1 MFIKQIESFCNFP
14 LTQDQENLVKN
25 LSNFIFHREDCNIF
39 ILDGYAGTGKTTIIS
54 ALIKTLPYYNIRT
67 ELLAP
72 TGRAAKVLSNRSL
85 QQAYTIHKKIYY
97 TQIDYYS
104 NICLKLK
111 ENKNHHTIYII
122 DEASMIGEG
131 DNLLTDLFSYVKNGV
146 KNKIILLGD
155 KAQLPPVG
163 SRESFALDA
172 DYLNQRFAEPIGYY
186 QLTQVVRQALKSGIL
201 KNAANIRWAIENK
214 TQLPIFKTQNHK
226 DFKQIEAIDFE
237 DTLVN
242 QYRQIGEKEVV
253 VVTRSNFA
261 ANQLNQYIRNRILE
275 KENIIDIGEKL
286 MSIRNNYYWQTENE
300 YSDFIANG
308 DIVEVTN
315 IYSYEEKFGF
325 NFANIEARIN
335 ESKIPIELTIML
347 DTLSEKQAHLSQEK
361 ERQLYNNIFSYYQKD
376 CNNKALIHK
385 AVKEDKY
392 FNALQVKFSKAITCH
407 KAQGGDWHTAFI
419 LNEVQASE
427 AINQDYFRWLYTAVT
442 RAREQIFLVNFSEEF
457 FLE

>member
-97 TQIDYYS
+97 TQTDDYS
-104 NICLKLK
+104 NISLKLK
-111 ENKNHHTIYII
+111 ENKNHHTLYII

-131 DNLLTDLFSYVKNGV
+131 DNLLSDLFSYVKNGV
-146 KNKIILLGD
+146 KNKAILLGD

-163 SRESFALDA
+163 SNESFALNP
-172 DYLNQRFAEPIGYY
+172 DYLRQRFFEPIEYY
-186 QLTQVVRQALKSGIL
+186 QLTQVVRQALQSGIL
-201 KNAANIRWAIENK
+201 KNAANIRWALNNK
-214 TQLPIFKTQNHK
+214 LQLPIFKTQNHK

>member
-1 MFIKQIESFCNFP
+1 MFVKQIESFCHFP

-25 LSNFIFHREDCNIF
+25 LSNFIFHKDDCNIF

-97 TQIDYYS
+97 TQTDDYS
-104 NICLKLK
+104 NISLKLK
-111 ENKNHHTIYII
+111 ENKNHHTLYII

-131 DNLLTDLFSYVKNGV
+131 DNLLSDLFSYVKSGV
-146 KNKIILLGD
+146 KNKAILLGD

-163 SRESFALDA
+163 SNESFALNP
-172 DYLNQRFAEPIGYY
+172 DYLRQRFFEPIEYY
-186 QLTQVVRQALKSGIL
+186 QLTQVVRQALQSGIL
-201 KNAANIRWAIENK
+201 KNAANIRWALNNK
-214 TQLPIFKTQNHK
+214 LQLPIFKTQNHK
-226 DFKQIEAIDFE
+226 DFKQIESIDFE

-335 ESKIPIELTIML
+335 ENQTPIELTIML

>member
-1 MFIKQIESFCNFP
+1 MFVKQIESFCHFP

-97 TQIDYYS
+97 TQTDDYS
-104 NICLKLK
+104 NISLKLK
-111 ENKNHHTIYII
+111 ENKNHHTLYII

-131 DNLLTDLFSYVKNGV
+131 DNLLSDLFSYVKSGV
-146 KNKIILLGD
+146 KNKVILLGD

-163 SRESFALDA
+163 SNESFALNP
-172 DYLNQRFAEPIGYY
+172 DYLRQRFFEPIEYY
-186 QLTQVVRQALKSGIL
+186 QLTQVVRQALQSGIL
-201 KNAANIRWAIENK
+201 KNAANIRWALNNK
-214 TQLPIFKTQNHK
+214 LQLPIFKTQNHK
-226 DFKQIEAIDFE
+226 DFKQIESFDFE

-335 ESKIPIELTIML
+335 ENQTPIELTIML

-419 LNEVQASE
+419 LNEMQASE

>member
-1 MFIKQIESFCNFP
+1 MFVKQIESFCNFP

-97 TQIDYYS
+97 TQTDDYS
-104 NICLKLK
+104 NISLKLK
-111 ENKNHHTIYII
+111 ENKNHHTLYII

-131 DNLLTDLFSYVKNGV
+131 DNLLSDLFSYVKNGV
-146 KNKIILLGD
+146 KNKVILLGD

-163 SRESFALDA
+163 SNESFALNP
-172 DYLNQRFAEPIGYY
+172 DYLRQRFFEPIEYY
-186 QLTQVVRQALKSGIL
+186 QLTQVVRQALQSGIL
-201 KNAANIRWAIENK
+201 KNAANIRWALNNK
-214 TQLPIFKTQNHK
+214 LQLPIFKTQNHK

>member
-1 MFIKQIESFCNFP
+1 MFVKQIESFCHFP

-97 TQIDYYS
+97 TQTDDYS
-104 NICLKLK
+104 NISLKLK
-111 ENKNHHTIYII
+111 ENKNHNTLYII

-131 DNLLTDLFSYVKNGV
+131 DNLLSDLFSYVKSGV
-146 KNKIILLGD
+146 KNKVILLGD

-163 SRESFALDA
+163 SNESFALNP
-172 DYLNQRFAEPIGYY
+172 DYLRQRFFEPIEYY
-186 QLTQVVRQALKSGIL
+186 QLTQVVRQALQSGIL
-201 KNAANIRWAIENK
+201 KNAANIRWALNNK
-214 TQLPIFKTQNHK
+214 LQLPIFKTQNHK

-253 VVTRSNFA
+253 VITRSNFA

-275 KENIIDIGEKL
+275 KENIIDNKEKL

-315 IYSYEEKFGF
+315 IYCYEEKFGF

-335 ESKIPIELTIML
+335 ENQTPIELTIML

-361 ERQLYNNIFSYYQKD
+361 EKQLYNSIFSYYQKD

-419 LNEVQASE
+419 LNEVQTSE

>member
-1 MFIKQIESFCNFP
+1 MFLKQIESFCHFP

-97 TQIDYYS
+97 TQTDDYS
-104 NICLKLK
+104 NISLKLK
-111 ENKNHHTIYII
+111 ENKNHHTLYII

-131 DNLLTDLFSYVKNGV
+131 DNLLSDLFSYVKNGV
-146 KNKIILLGD
+146 KNKVILLGD

-163 SRESFALDA
+163 SNESFALNP
-172 DYLNQRFAEPIGYY
+172 DYLRQRFFEPIEYY
-186 QLTQVVRQALKSGIL
+186 QLTQVVRQALQSGIL
-201 KNAANIRWAIENK
+201 KNAANIRWALNNK
-214 TQLPIFKTQNHK
+214 LQLPIFKTQNHK
-226 DFKQIEAIDFE
+226 DFKRIESIDFE

-335 ESKIPIELTIML
+335 ENQTPIELTIML

-457 FLE
+457 FID

>member
-1 MFIKQIESFCNFP
+1 MFVKQIESFCHFP

-97 TQIDYYS
+97 TQTDDYS
-104 NICLKLK
+104 NISLKLK
-111 ENKNHHTIYII
+111 ENKNHHTLYII

-131 DNLLTDLFSYVKNGV
+131 DNLLSDLFSYVKSGV
-146 KNKIILLGD
+146 KNKAILLGD

-163 SRESFALDA
+163 SNESFALNP
-172 DYLNQRFAEPIGYY
+172 DYLRQRFFEPIEYY
-186 QLTQVVRQALKSGIL
+186 QLTQVVRQALQSGIL
-201 KNAANIRWAIENK
+201 KNAANIRWALNNK
-214 TQLPIFKTQNHK
+214 LQLPIFKTQNHK

-335 ESKIPIELTIML
+335 ENQTPIELTIML

>member
-1 MFIKQIESFCNFP
+1 MFVKQIESFCHFP

-25 LSNFIFHREDCNIF
+25 LSNFIFHKDDCNIF

-97 TQIDYYS
+97 TQTDDYS
-104 NICLKLK
+104 NISLKLK
-111 ENKNHHTIYII
+111 ENKNHHTLYII

-131 DNLLTDLFSYVKNGV
+131 DNLLSDLFSYVKSGV
-146 KNKIILLGD
+146 KNKVILLGD
-155 KAQLPPVG
+155 KAQLPPIG
-163 SRESFALDA
+163 NNESFALNP
-172 DYLNQRFAEPIGYY
+172 DYLRQRFFEPIEYY
-186 QLTQVVRQALKSGIL
+186 QLTQVVRQALQSGIL
-201 KNAANIRWAIENK
+201 KNAANIRWALNNK
-214 TQLPIFKTQNHK
+214 LQLPIFKTQNHK

-335 ESKIPIELTIML
+335 DNKTPIELTIML

>member
-1 MFIKQIESFCNFP
+1 MFVKQIESFCHFP

-97 TQIDYYS
+97 TQTDDYS
-104 NICLKLK
+104 NISLKLK
-111 ENKNHHTIYII
+111 ENKSHHTLYII

-131 DNLLTDLFSYVKNGV
+131 DNLLSDLFSYVKNGV
-146 KNKIILLGD
+146 KNKVILLGD
-155 KAQLPPVG
+155 KAQLPPIG
-163 SRESFALDA
+163 NNESFALNP
-172 DYLNQRFAEPIGYY
+172 DYLRQRFFEPIEYY
-186 QLTQVVRQALKSGIL
+186 QLTQVVRQALQSGIL
-201 KNAANIRWAIENK
+201 KNAANIRWALNNK
-214 TQLPIFKTQNHK
+214 LQLPIFKTKNHK

-361 ERQLYNNIFSYYQKD
+361 ERQLYNSIFSYYQKD

>member
-1 MFIKQIESFCNFP
+1 MFVKQIESFCNFP

-25 LSNFIFHREDCNIF
+25 LSNFIFHKDDCNIF

-97 TQIDYYS
+97 TQTDDYS
-104 NICLKLK
+104 NISLKLK
-111 ENKNHHTIYII
+111 ENKNHHTLYII

-131 DNLLTDLFSYVKNGV
+131 DNLLSDLFSYVKNGV
-146 KNKIILLGD
+146 KNKAILLGD

-163 SRESFALDA
+163 SNESFALNP
-172 DYLNQRFAEPIGYY
+172 DYLRQRFFEPIEYY
-186 QLTQVVRQALKSGIL
+186 QLTQVVRQALQSGIL
-201 KNAANIRWAIENK
+201 KNAANIRWALNNK
-214 TQLPIFKTQNHK
+214 LQLPIFKTQNHK

-361 ERQLYNNIFSYYQKD
+361 ERQLYNSIFSYYQKD

>member
-1 MFIKQIESFCNFP
+1 MFVKQIESFCNFP

-97 TQIDYYS
+97 TQTDDYS
-104 NICLKLK
+104 NISLKLK
-111 ENKNHHTIYII
+111 ENKNHHTLYII

-131 DNLLTDLFSYVKNGV
+131 DNLLSDLFSYVKNGV
-146 KNKIILLGD
+146 KNKAILLGD

-163 SRESFALDA
+163 SNESFALNP
-172 DYLNQRFAEPIGYY
+172 DYLRQRFFEPIEYY
-186 QLTQVVRQALKSGIL
+186 QLTQVVRQALQSGIL
-201 KNAANIRWAIENK
+201 KNAANIRWALNNK
-214 TQLPIFKTQNHK
+214 LQLPIFKTQNHK

>member
-1 MFIKQIESFCNFP
+1 MFVKQIESFCNFP

-97 TQIDYYS
+97 TQTDDYS
-104 NICLKLK
+104 NISLKLK
-111 ENKNHHTIYII
+111 ENKNHHTLYII

-131 DNLLTDLFSYVKNGV
+131 DNLLSDLFSYVKNGV
-146 KNKIILLGD
+146 KNKAILLGD

-163 SRESFALDA
+163 SNESFALNP
-172 DYLNQRFAEPIGYY
+172 DYLRQRFFEPIEYY
-186 QLTQVVRQALKSGIL
+186 QLTQVVRQALQSGIL
-201 KNAANIRWAIENK
+201 KNAANIRWALNNK
-214 TQLPIFKTQNHK
+214 LQLPIFKTQNHK
-226 DFKQIEAIDFE
+226 DFKRIESIDFE

-361 ERQLYNNIFSYYQKD
+361 ERQLYNSIFSYYQKD

-442 RAREQIFLVNFSEEF
+442 RAREQIFLVNFSEDF
-457 FLE
+457 FID

>member
-1 MFIKQIESFCNFP
+1 MFVKQIESFCNFP

-97 TQIDYYS
+97 TQTDDYS
-104 NICLKLK
+104 NISLKLK
-111 ENKNHHTIYII
+111 ENKNHHTLYII

-131 DNLLTDLFSYVKNGV
+131 DNLLSDLFSYVKSGV
-146 KNKIILLGD
+146 KNKVILLGD

-163 SRESFALDA
+163 SNESFALNP
-172 DYLNQRFAEPIGYY
+172 DYLRQRFFEPIEYY
-186 QLTQVVRQALKSGIL
+186 QLTQVVRQALQSGIL
-201 KNAANIRWAIENK
+201 KNAANIRWALNNK
-214 TQLPIFKTQNHK
+214 LQLPIFKTQNHK

-347 DTLSEKQAHLSQEK
+347 DTLSEKKAHLSQEK

>member
-1 MFIKQIESFCNFP
+1 MFLKQIESFCHFP

-72 TGRAAKVLSNRSL
+72 TGRAAKVLSNRSM

-97 TQIDYYS
+97 TQTDDYS
-104 NICLKLK
+104 NISLKLK
-111 ENKNHHTIYII
+111 ENKNHHTLYII

-131 DNLLTDLFSYVKNGV
+131 DNLLSDLFSYVKNGV
-146 KNKIILLGD
+146 KNKAILLGD

-163 SRESFALDA
+163 SNESFALNP
-172 DYLNQRFAEPIGYY
+172 DYLRQRFFEPIEYY
-186 QLTQVVRQALKSGIL
+186 QLTQVVRQALQSGIL
-201 KNAANIRWAIENK
+201 KNAANIRWALNNK
-214 TQLPIFKTQNHK
+214 LQLPIFKTQNHK

-335 ESKIPIELTIML
+335 ENQTPIELTIML

-361 ERQLYNNIFSYYQKD
+361 ERQLYNSIFSYYQKD

>member
-1 MFIKQIESFCNFP
+1 MFLKQIESFCNFP

-97 TQIDYYS
+97 TQTDDYS
-104 NICLKLK
+104 NISLKLK
-111 ENKNHHTIYII
+111 ENKNHHTLYII

-131 DNLLTDLFSYVKNGV
+131 DNLLSDLFSYVKNGV
-146 KNKIILLGD
+146 KNKVILLGD

-163 SRESFALDA
+163 SNESFALNP
-172 DYLNQRFAEPIGYY
+172 DYLRQRFFEPIEYY
-186 QLTQVVRQALKSGIL
+186 QLTQVVRQALQSGIL
-201 KNAANIRWAIENK
+201 KNAANIRWALNNK
-214 TQLPIFKTQNHK
+214 LQLPIFKTQNHK
-226 DFKQIEAIDFE
+226 DFKQIESIDFE

-361 ERQLYNNIFSYYQKD
+361 ERQLYNSIFSYYQKD

-427 AINQDYFRWLYTAVT
+427 AINQDYFRWLYTAIT

>member
-1 MFIKQIESFCNFP
+1 MFVKQIESFCKFP

-25 LSNFIFHREDCNIF
+25 LSNFIFHKDDCDIF

-54 ALIKTLPYYNIRT
+54 ALIKTLPFYGIRT

-97 TQIDYYS
+97 TQTDDYS
-104 NICLKLK
+104 NISLKLK
-111 ENKNHHTIYII
+111 ENKNHHTLYII

-131 DNLLTDLFSYVKNGV
+131 DNLLSDLFSYVKNGV
-146 KNKIILLGD
+146 KNKAILLGD

-163 SRESFALDA
+163 SNESFALNP
-172 DYLNQRFAEPIGYY
+172 DYLRQRFFEPIEYY
-186 QLTQVVRQALKSGIL
+186 QLTQVVRQALQSGIL
-201 KNAANIRWAIENK
+201 KNAANIRWALNNK
-214 TQLPIFKTQNHK
+214 LQLPIFKTQNHK
-226 DFKQIEAIDFE
+226 DFKRIESIDFE

-242 QYRQIGEKEVV
+242 QYRQIGEKEVI

-392 FNALQVKFSKAITCH
+392 FNALQIKFSKAITCH

>member
-1 MFIKQIESFCNFP
+1 MFVKQIESFCNFP

-25 LSNFIFHREDCNIF
+25 LSNFIFYREDCNIF

-97 TQIDYYS
+97 TQTDDYS
-104 NICLKLK
+104 NISLKLK
-111 ENKNHHTIYII
+111 ENKNHHTLYII

-131 DNLLTDLFSYVKNGV
+131 DNLLSDLFSYVKNGV
-146 KNKIILLGD
+146 KNKAILLGD

-163 SRESFALDA
+163 SNESFALNP
-172 DYLNQRFAEPIGYY
+172 DYLRQRFFEPIEYY
-186 QLTQVVRQALKSGIL
+186 QLTQVVRQALQSGIL
-201 KNAANIRWAIENK
+201 KNAANIRWALNNK
-214 TQLPIFKTQNHK
+214 LQLPIFKTQNQK
-226 DFKQIEAIDFE
+226 DFKRIESIDFE

>member
-1 MFIKQIESFCNFP
+1 MFVKQIESFCHFP

-97 TQIDYYS
+97 TQTDDYS
-104 NICLKLK
+104 NISLKLK
-111 ENKNHHTIYII
+111 ENKNHHTLYII

-131 DNLLTDLFSYVKNGV
+131 DNLLSDLFSYVKSGV
-146 KNKIILLGD
+146 KNKAILLGD

-163 SRESFALDA
+163 SNESFALNP
-172 DYLNQRFAEPIGYY
+172 DYLRQRFFEPIEYY
-186 QLTQVVRQALKSGIL
+186 QLTQVVRQALQSGIL
-201 KNAANIRWAIENK
+201 KNAANIRWALNNK
-214 TQLPIFKTQNHK
+214 LQLPIFKTQNHK

-361 ERQLYNNIFSYYQKD
+361 KRQLYNNIFSYYQKD

>member
-1 MFIKQIESFCNFP
+1 MFVKQIESFCNFP

-97 TQIDYYS
+97 TQTDDYS
-104 NICLKLK
+104 NISLKLK

-131 DNLLTDLFSYVKNGV
+131 DNLLSDLFSYMKNGV
-146 KNKIILLGD
+146 KNKAILLGD
-155 KAQLPPVG
+155 KAQLPPIG
-163 SRESFALDA
+163 SNESFALNP
-172 DYLNQRFAEPIGYY
+172 DYLRQRFFEPIEYY
-186 QLTQVVRQALKSGIL
+186 QLTQVVRQALQSGIL
-201 KNAANIRWAIENK
+201 KNAANIRWALNNK
-214 TQLPIFKTQNHK
+214 LQLPIFKTQNHK
-226 DFKQIEAIDFE
+226 DFKQIESIDFE

>member
-1 MFIKQIESFCNFP
+1 MFVKQIESFCHFP

-25 LSNFIFHREDCNIF
+25 LSNFIFHKDDCNIF

-97 TQIDYYS
+97 TQTDDYS
-104 NICLKLK
+104 NISLKLK
-111 ENKNHHTIYII
+111 ENKNHHTLYII

-131 DNLLTDLFSYVKNGV
+131 DNLLSDLFSYVKNGV
-146 KNKIILLGD
+146 KNKVILLGD
-155 KAQLPPVG
+155 KAQLPPIG
-163 SRESFALDA
+163 NNESFALNP
-172 DYLNQRFAEPIGYY
+172 DYLRQRFFEPIEYY
-186 QLTQVVRQALKSGIL
+186 QLTQVVRQALQSGIL
-201 KNAANIRWAIENK
+201 KNAANIRWALNNK
-214 TQLPIFKTQNHK
+214 LQLPIFKTQNHK

-335 ESKIPIELTIML
+335 ENQTPIELTIML

-427 AINQDYFRWLYTAVT
+427 AINQDYFRWLYTAIT

>member
-1 MFIKQIESFCNFP
+1 MFLKQIESFCNFP

-97 TQIDYYS
+97 TQTDDYS
-104 NICLKLK
+104 NISLKLK
-111 ENKNHHTIYII
+111 ENKNHHTLYII

-131 DNLLTDLFSYVKNGV
+131 DNLLSDLFSYVKNGV
-146 KNKIILLGD
+146 KNKAILLGD

-163 SRESFALDA
+163 SNESFALNP
-172 DYLNQRFAEPIGYY
+172 DYLRQRFFEPIEYY
-186 QLTQVVRQALKSGIL
+186 QLTQVVRQALQSGIL
-201 KNAANIRWAIENK
+201 KNAANIRWALNNK
-214 TQLPIFKTQNHK
+214 LQLPIFKTQNHK
-226 DFKQIEAIDFE
+226 DFKRIESIDFE

-442 RAREQIFLVNFSEEF
+442 RAREQIFLVNFSEDF
-457 FLE
+457 FID

>member
-1 MFIKQIESFCNFP
+1 MFVKQIESFCNFP

-97 TQIDYYS
+97 TQTDDYS
-104 NICLKLK
+104 NISLKLK
-111 ENKNHHTIYII
+111 ENKNHHTLYII

-131 DNLLTDLFSYVKNGV
+131 DNLLSDLFSYVKNGV
-146 KNKIILLGD
+146 KNKAILLGD

-163 SRESFALDA
+163 SNESFALNP
-172 DYLNQRFAEPIGYY
+172 DYLRQRFFEPIEYY
-186 QLTQVVRQALKSGIL
+186 QLTQVVRQALQSGIL
-201 KNAANIRWAIENK
+201 KNAANIRWALNNK
-214 TQLPIFKTQNHK
+214 LQLPIFKTQNHK

-361 ERQLYNNIFSYYQKD
+361 ERQLYNSIFSYYQKD

-442 RAREQIFLVNFSEEF
+442 RAREQIFLVNFSEDF
-457 FLE
+457 FID

>member
-1 MFIKQIESFCNFP
+1 MFVKQIESFCNFP

-97 TQIDYYS
+97 TQTDDYS
-104 NICLKLK
+104 NISLKLK

-131 DNLLTDLFSYVKNGV
+131 DNLLSDLFSYMKNGV
-146 KNKIILLGD
+146 KNKAILLGD
-155 KAQLPPVG
+155 KAQLPPIG
-163 SRESFALDA
+163 SNESFALNP
-172 DYLNQRFAEPIGYY
+172 DYLRQRFFEPIEYY
-186 QLTQVVRQALKSGIL
+186 QLTQVVRQALQSGIL
-201 KNAANIRWAIENK
+201 KNAANIRWALNNK
-214 TQLPIFKTQNHK
+214 LQLPIFKTQNHK
-226 DFKQIEAIDFE
+226 DFKQIESIDFE

-335 ESKIPIELTIML
+335 ESKIPIEVTIML

-392 FNALQVKFSKAITCH
+392 FNALQIKFSKAITCH

>member
-1 MFIKQIESFCNFP
+1 MFLKQIESFCHFP

-72 TGRAAKVLSNRSL
+72 TGRAAKVLSNRSM

-97 TQIDYYS
+97 TQTDDYS
-104 NICLKLK
+104 NISLKLK
-111 ENKNHHTIYII
+111 ENKNHHTLYII

-131 DNLLTDLFSYVKNGV
+131 DNLLSDLFSYVKNGV
-146 KNKIILLGD
+146 KNKVILLGD
-155 KAQLPPVG
+155 KAQLPPIG
-163 SRESFALDA
+163 NNESFALNP
-172 DYLNQRFAEPIGYY
+172 DYLRQRFFEPIEYY
-186 QLTQVVRQALKSGIL
+186 QLTQVVRQALQSGIL
-201 KNAANIRWAIENK
+201 KNAANIRWALNNK
-214 TQLPIFKTQNHK
+214 LQLPIFKTQNHK

-335 ESKIPIELTIML
+335 ENQTPIELTIML

-361 ERQLYNNIFSYYQKD
+361 ERQLYNSIFSYYQKD

>member
-1 MFIKQIESFCNFP
+1 MFVKQIESFCNFP

-25 LSNFIFHREDCNIF
+25 LSNFIFHKEDCNIF

-97 TQIDYYS
+97 TQTDDYS
-104 NICLKLK
+104 NISLKLK
-111 ENKNHHTIYII
+111 ENKNHHTLYII

-131 DNLLTDLFSYVKNGV
+131 DNLLSDLFSYVKSGV
-146 KNKIILLGD
+146 KNKVILLGD
-155 KAQLPPVG
+155 KAQLPPIG
-163 SRESFALDA
+163 NNESFALNP
-172 DYLNQRFAEPIGYY
+172 DYLRQRFFEPIEYY
-186 QLTQVVRQALKSGIL
+186 QLTQVVRQALQSGIL
-201 KNAANIRWAIENK
+201 KNAANIRWALNNK
-214 TQLPIFKTQNHK
+214 LQLPIFKTQNHK

-335 ESKIPIELTIML
+335 ENQTPIELTIML

>member
-1 MFIKQIESFCNFP
+1 MFLKQIESFCNFP

-97 TQIDYYS
+97 TQTDDYS
-104 NICLKLK
+104 NISLKLK
-111 ENKNHHTIYII
+111 ENKNHHTLYII

-131 DNLLTDLFSYVKNGV
+131 DNLLSDLFSYVKNGV
-146 KNKIILLGD
+146 KNKAILLGD

-163 SRESFALDA
+163 SNESFALNP
-172 DYLNQRFAEPIGYY
+172 DYLRQRFFEPIEYY
-186 QLTQVVRQALKSGIL
+186 QLTQVVRQALQSGIL
-201 KNAANIRWAIENK
+201 KNAANIRWALNNK
-214 TQLPIFKTQNHK
+214 LQLPIFKTQNHK
-226 DFKQIEAIDFE
+226 DFKRIESIDFE

>member
-1 MFIKQIESFCNFP
+1 MFVKQIESFCNFP

-97 TQIDYYS
+97 TQTDDYS
-104 NICLKLK
+104 NISLKLK
-111 ENKNHHTIYII
+111 ENKNHHTLYII

-131 DNLLTDLFSYVKNGV
+131 DNLLSDLFSYVKNGV
-146 KNKIILLGD
+146 KNKAILLGD

-163 SRESFALDA
+163 SNESFALNP
-172 DYLNQRFAEPIGYY
+172 DYLRQRFFEPIEYY
-186 QLTQVVRQALKSGIL
+186 QLTQVVRQALQSGIL
-201 KNAANIRWAIENK
+201 KNAANIRWALNNK
-214 TQLPIFKTQNHK
+214 LQLPIFKTQNHK
-226 DFKQIEAIDFE
+226 DFKRIESIDFE

-308 DIVEVTN
+308 DIVEITN

-442 RAREQIFLVNFSEEF
+442 RAREQIFLVNFSEDF
-457 FLE
+457 FID

>member
-97 TQIDYYS
+97 TQTDDYS
-104 NICLKLK
+104 NISLKLK
-111 ENKNHHTIYII
+111 ENKNHNTLYII

-131 DNLLTDLFSYVKNGV
+131 DNLLSDLFSYVKNGV
-146 KNKIILLGD
+146 KNKAILLGD

-163 SRESFALDA
+163 SNESFALNP
-172 DYLNQRFAEPIGYY
+172 DYLRQRFFEPIEYY
-186 QLTQVVRQALKSGIL
+186 QLTQVVRQALQSGIL
-201 KNAANIRWAIENK
+201 KNAANIRWALNNK
-214 TQLPIFKTQNHK
+214 LQLPIFKTQNHK

-335 ESKIPIELTIML
+335 ENQTPIELTIML

>member
-1 MFIKQIESFCNFP
+1 MFVKQIESFCHFP

-97 TQIDYYS
+97 TQTDDYS
-104 NICLKLK
+104 NISLKLK
-111 ENKNHHTIYII
+111 ENKNHHTLYII

-131 DNLLTDLFSYVKNGV
+131 DNLLSDLFSYVKNGV
-146 KNKIILLGD
+146 KNKAILLGD

-163 SRESFALDA
+163 SNESFALNP
-172 DYLNQRFAEPIGYY
+172 DYLRQRFFEPIEYY
-186 QLTQVVRQALKSGIL
+186 QLTQVVRQALQSGIL
-201 KNAANIRWAIENK
+201 KNAANIRWALNNK
-214 TQLPIFKTQNHK
+214 LQLPIFKTQNHK

-335 ESKIPIELTIML
+335 ENQTPIELTIML

-419 LNEVQASE
+419 LNEMQASE

>member
-1 MFIKQIESFCNFP
+1 MFLKQIESLCKFP

-25 LSNFIFHREDCNIF
+25 LSNFIFHKDDCNIF

-72 TGRAAKVLSNRSL
+72 TGRAAKVLSNRSM

-97 TQIDYYS
+97 TQTDDYS
-104 NICLKLK
+104 NISLKLK
-111 ENKNHHTIYII
+111 ENKNHHTLYII

-131 DNLLTDLFSYVKNGV
+131 DNLLSDLFSYVKNGV
-146 KNKIILLGD
+146 KNKAILLGD

-163 SRESFALDA
+163 SNESFALNP
-172 DYLNQRFAEPIGYY
+172 DYLRQRFFEPIEYY
-186 QLTQVVRQALKSGIL
+186 QLTQVVRQALQSGIL
-201 KNAANIRWAIENK
+201 KNAANIRWALNNK
-214 TQLPIFKTQNHK
+214 LQLPIFKTQNHK
-226 DFKQIEAIDFE
+226 DFKQIKAIDFE

-335 ESKIPIELTIML
+335 ENQTPIELTIML

-361 ERQLYNNIFSYYQKD
+361 ERQLYNSIFSYYQKD

>member
-1 MFIKQIESFCNFP
+1 MFVKQIESFCHFP

-97 TQIDYYS
+97 TQTDDYS
-104 NICLKLK
+104 NISLKLK
-111 ENKNHHTIYII
+111 ENKNHHTLYII

-131 DNLLTDLFSYVKNGV
+131 DNLLSDLFSYVKNGV
-146 KNKIILLGD
+146 KNKVILLGD
-155 KAQLPPVG
+155 KAQLPPIG
-163 SRESFALDA
+163 NNESFALNP
-172 DYLNQRFAEPIGYY
+172 DYLRQRFFEPIEYY
-186 QLTQVVRQALKSGIL
+186 QLTQVVRQALQSGIL
-201 KNAANIRWAIENK
+201 KNAANIRWALNNK
-214 TQLPIFKTQNHK
+214 LQLPIFKTKNHK

-335 ESKIPIELTIML
+335 ENQTPIELTIML

-361 ERQLYNNIFSYYQKD
+361 ERQLYNSIFSYYQKD